1 MPQQQALT
9 RRMFDAGSRST
20 VRHLALAVAGAFTL
34 ASCSDHVL
42 TPTAP
47 ADATETLSQANDA
60 SRHFTV
66 ENFANAQGTFCNPEF
81 LDCTLFQQYGI
92 GLVVTNG
99 VAPDYVPTYLE
110 DFGGV
115 EARYYAR
122 HGLRPKLPKFKVGGR
137 LEESRLPDGRRRL
150 RISMHTENTFLQL
163 IDPNTPSPNPPSPL
177 TLYGADFLELPGV
190 SPTYPDVI
198 PTLADMESEFDLV
211 LPADFVGLP
220 DMVEMVFAPR
230 EGMEIRRWDIRISSQ
245 GRLRNP
251 INGLPGG
258 TLVSIQITDHST
270 DVLTP
275 PAPYI
280 PPRIVITPVRE
291 HDSRP

>member
-1 MPQQQALT
+1 
-9 RRMFDAGSRST
+9 MFVARPKST
-20 VRHLALAVAGAFTL
+20 VRRFALAAATALTL
-34 ASCSDHVL
+34 ASCSDRVL
-42 TPTAP
+42 TPTP
-47 ADATETLSQANDA
+47 PTDVTETLSQANSA
-60 SRHFTV
+60 SHRFTV
-66 ENFANAQGTFCNPEF
+66 EDFANAQGTFCNPEV

-99 VAPDYVPTYLE
+99 VAPDYVPTFLE

-122 HGLRPKLPKFKVGGR
+122 HGLRPRLPKFEVGGR
-137 LEESRLPDGRRRL
+137 LEESRLTDGRRRL
-150 RISMHTENTFLQL
+150 RISLRTKNTFLQL
-163 IDPNTPSPNPPSPL
+163 FDPNTPSPTPPIPL

-190 SPTYPDVI
+190 SPLYPDVV

-211 LPADFVGLP
+211 LPADYVGLP

-230 EGMEIRRWDIRISSQ
+230 AGMEIRRWDIKISSQ

-251 INGLPGG
+251 INGLSGG
-258 TLVSIQITDHST
+258 TLVSVRITDHST

-280 PPRIVITPVRE
+280 PPRIEITRVQE
-291 HDSRP
+291 HE